1 MYYCTCVKTQMASAS
16 RTHVEYSIVQKVPGE
31 VSECRRVSSGE
42 RKRAR
47 VCGASAARQ
56 VKKSRASVPE
66 EAARQLGRRGL
77 RRRRRR
83 FIGGAHLSEARAR
96 YLPCSSRRTQA
107 TLFADDGMR
116 RTKAK
121 RLPTLALLPGTPL
134 APRYDERPLRE
145 SRFRIQ
151 RICSWIRVATLIAF
165 NYSQLHAN
173 YSGCE

>member
-1 MYYCTCVKTQMASAS
+1 MASAS
-16 RTHVEYSIVQKVPGE
+16 RAHVEYPIVQKVPGE

-66 EAARQLGRRGL
+66 EAARQLGRRGRC

-121 RLPTLALLPGTPL
+121 RLPTLGTFTWHALSTPL
-134 APRYDERPLRE
+134 WRERPLRE
-145 SRFRIQ
+145 SRFRFQ
-151 RICSWIRVATLIAF
+151 RICSWIQVRPGDADCF
-165 NYSQLHAN
+165 
-173 YSGCE
+173 